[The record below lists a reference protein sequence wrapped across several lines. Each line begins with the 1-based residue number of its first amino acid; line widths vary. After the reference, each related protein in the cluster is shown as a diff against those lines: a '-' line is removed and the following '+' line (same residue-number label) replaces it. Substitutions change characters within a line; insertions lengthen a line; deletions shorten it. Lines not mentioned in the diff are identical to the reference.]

1 MQRRAAAAYFAF
13 FLVISVAA
21 YAYIGVAESQRPAVS
36 LDADAELTNE
46 STFTVDGTEY
56 TATNIHMSGGG
67 GGGHGGGGGGS
78 MAADLSWTNE
88 SSQYTA
94 TLEHNAT
101 TTYQNDTYR
110 VHTDSNESSVTL
122 EEELNVS
129 ALLAEDSSVKN
140 TLATQNGTEYVVY
153 RSNNTQVPL
162 SEWLPEPETVS
173 FTTGDT
179 YPYATDSGTQETTI
193 SEVTDSGATLEWFA
207 PRENTVEL
215 SEGGNVTLNEQ
226 RFFTHFPDHHTV
238 QIVPIQQ
245 YGQYQETLDQQ
256 DYFHERK
263 NGIWGISILSGIAAV
278 LMLGMAYMPV
288 RG

>member
-1 MQRRAAAAYFAF
+1 
-13 FLVISVAA
+13 
-21 YAYIGVAESQRPAVS
+21 VS

-67 GGGHGGGGGGS
+67 GGGHGGGGGS

-88 SSQYTA
+88 SSRYTA

-101 TTYQNDTYR
+101 TTYQNETYR
-110 VHTDSNESSVTL
+110 VYTDGNESTVTL
-122 EEELNVS
+122 EEQLNVS
-129 ALLAEDSSVKN
+129 ALLAADSSVQN
-140 TLATQNGTEYVVY
+140 TLATQNGTQYVVY
-153 RSNNTQVPL
+153 RSNNTQAPL
-162 SEWLPEPETVS
+162 SEWLPEPETVT

-179 YPYATDSGTQETTI
+179 YPHATDSGTQETTI

-207 PRENTVEL
+207 PRENTIEL
-215 SEGGNVTLNEQ
+215 SEGGNVTLSGQ
-226 RFFTHFPDHHTV
+226 PFFTHFPDHSTV
-238 QIVPIQQ
+238 EIVPIQQ
-245 YGQYQETLDQQ
+245 YSQYQATLDQQ

-263 NGIWGISILSGIAAV
+263 NGIWGVSILSGIAAV
-278 LMLGMAYMPV
+278 LMLGMAYLPV